1 MGKLKKTGLFGG
13 TFNPIHLGHLIIA
26 EYFREEAK
34 LDEVIFLPASVS
46 PFKSDKKD
54 ILPPDERLKLIEISI
69 KNNPKFSVSD
79 YEIKKGGISYT
90 YQTVEHFRKEY
101 PDNEIYWLI
110 GGDQIIQFHKWKN
123 YRCILENVNLAVAIR
138 PNTFKESDKRQ
149 IEKKLKSEDKILWL
163 NSPNIE
169 ISSSDIRER
178 IRQNKSIKYL
188 VLPECEQYIEQKK
201 SQKIQ

>member
-1 MGKLKKTGLFGG
+1 MKKTGLFGG

-54 ILPPDERLKLIEISI
+54 ILPAEERLKLIKISI

-101 PDNEIYWLI
+101 PKNVLFWLT
-110 GGDQIIQFHKWKN
+110 GGDQIIQFHKWMN
-123 YRCILENVNLAVAIR
+123 YRYILENVNLAVAIR

-149 IEKKLKSEDKILWL
+149 IENNLKPENKILWL

-188 VLPECEQYIEQKK
+188 VLPGCEEYIHSNKLYQ
-201 SQKIQ
+201 

>member
-1 MGKLKKTGLFGG
+1 MMKKTGLFGG
-13 TFNPIHLGHLIIA
+13 TFNPIHIGHLIIA
-26 EYFREEAK
+26 EYFREEVK

-54 ILPPDERLKLIEISI
+54 ILPAEERLKLIEISI

-79 YEIKKGGISYT
+79 CEIKKGGISYT

-123 YRCILENVNLAVAIR
+123 YRYILDNVNLAVAVR

-149 IEKKLKSEDKILWL
+149 IENNLKPGNKILWL

-188 VLPECEQYIEQKK
+188 LLPECEQYIEQKK
-201 SQKIQ
+201 FQ